1 MAGYVTRGVRML
13 SGCLLETMTTDQL
26 TPQQKAVSG
35 LIPGYFDS
43 HGWGFGVSIVTR
55 NQPSRARGYL
65 RVVRRLGYF
74 VERRPEKRFGRH
86 PVDAAC
92 LDFTAPT
99 RCCQDFKMLVYGAL
113 DD

>member
-13 SGCLLETMTTDQL
+13 SGCLLETMATDQL

-55 NQPSRARGYL
+55 HISPA
-65 RVVRRLGYF
+65 
-74 VERRPEKRFGRH
+74 E
-86 PVDAAC
+86 PVDIYGWNGGLATLWNADPKND
-92 LDFTAPT
+92 LAGILLTQRAGLHRAHPMFARIS
-99 RCCQDFKMLVYGAL
+99 RCWCMGPG
-113 DD
+113 